1 MAKNRGALV
10 MIPGDIPDPGSLFAL
25 DLGLIVQDRIQQRT
39 MDFNL
44 HIVVD
49 EAKLAEFVHEEADAG
64 PGRADHFGQGF
75 QADIGNDRLRTTLLA
90 KIRQQSS
97 SRASGGRQR
106 LDESFQEDRLSH
118 DWQIRLSWSGRRLVL
133 AGPSE

>member
-1 MAKNRGALV
+1 
-10 MIPGDIPDPGSLFAL
+10 MIPGEIPDPGSLFAL

-75 QADIGNDRLRTTLLA
+75 QADIGNEVADYPACQNSPTEAAVAPIVFR
-90 KIRQQSS
+90 
-97 SRASGGRQR
+97 
-106 LDESFQEDRLSH
+106 
-118 DWQIRLSWSGRRLVL
+118 WN
-133 AGPSE
+133 

>member
-1 MAKNRGALV
+1 
-10 MIPGDIPDPGSLFAL
+10 MIPGEIPDPGSLFAL

-64 PGRADHFGQGF
+64 PGRANHFGQGF

-97 SRASGGRQR
+97 SRASGGDNDLTNR
-106 LDESFQEDRLSH
+106 FGK
-118 DWQIRLSWSGRRLVL
+118 IAYPMTGKSG
-133 AGPSE
+133 